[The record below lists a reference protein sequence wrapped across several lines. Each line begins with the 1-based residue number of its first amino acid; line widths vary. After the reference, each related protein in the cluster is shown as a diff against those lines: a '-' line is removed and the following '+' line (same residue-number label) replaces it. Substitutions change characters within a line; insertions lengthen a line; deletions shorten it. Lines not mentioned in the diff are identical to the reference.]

1 MARKT
6 GLLRLG
12 AFFNPTGHH
21 VASWRHPQSQADAGV
36 NFAHY
41 AEISRTAERG
51 KFDMI
56 FLADNVGV
64 RQAHIDALSRSAQ
77 YIANLEP
84 FTLLS
89 AIAAVTS
96 RIGLVCTATTSYN
109 EPYHVARKF
118 ASLDH
123 ISGGRAGWNLVTS
136 GMAVEAY
143 NFGRDAHYGHAERYD
158 RAREFAEVVVAL
170 WDSWDDDAFVRD
182 KASGQFFDP
191 AKMHVLNHVGKHF
204 KVKGPLNIA
213 RPPQGHP
220 VIVQAGTSD
229 DGMDVAA
236 RFAEVIFSAN
246 LTMESC
252 QAYFKEVKTR
262 AAQKFGRSPDHIKV
276 MPGLSCYVAN
286 TEKEAEEKYQY
297 QNSLMH
303 PIVAREILSTV
314 LGGIDL
320 SPYDFDGPLPEN
332 LPMTQGSQSHFK
344 YVTDLARTEKLTM
357 RQIAERVAGARG
369 KLVVKGT
376 PAQIADMMEQ
386 WYVEEAADGFNIMP
400 PTLPGGLD
408 DFVALVIPELQRRGL
423 FRADYT
429 GRTLREHL
437 GLPRPASRYDSRAT
451 EAAE

>member
-1 MARKT
+1 MARPK
-6 GLLRLG
+6 GELKLG

-21 VASWRHPQSQADAGV
+21 VASWRHPRAQADAGI

-41 AEISRTAERG
+41 VEITRTAERG
-51 KFDMI
+51 KFDMV

-64 RQAHIDALSRSAQ
+64 REAHMDALCRSAQ
-77 YIANLEP
+77 YIANFEP
-84 FTLLS
+84 ITLIAAL
-89 AIAAVTS
+89 AAVTE

-109 EPYHVARKF
+109 EPFHIARKF

-123 ISGGRAGWNLVTS
+123 ISGGRVGWNLVTS
-136 GMAVEAY
+136 GMAMEAY

-182 KASGQFFDP
+182 KASGLFFDP
-191 AKMHVLNHVGKHF
+191 AKLHRLNHVGKHF
-204 KVKGPLNIA
+204 KVRGPLNIP

-220 VIVQAGTSD
+220 VIVQAGTSE

-246 LTMESC
+246 LTIESC
-252 QAYFKEVKTR
+252 QEYFREIKRR
-262 AAQKFGRSPDHIKV
+262 AAQKFGRNPDHLKV
-276 MPGLSCYVAN
+276 MPGLSCYVGRTPA
-286 TEKEAEEKYQY
+286 EAEEKYQY

-344 YVTDLARTEKLTM
+344 YVTELARTKNLSM
-357 RQIAERVAGARG
+357 RQIAEVVAGARG
-369 KLVVKGT
+369 KLVIKGT
-376 PAQIADMMEQ
+376 PQEIADFMEH
-386 WYVEEAADGFNIMP
+386 WYCAEAADGFNIMP

-408 DFVALVIPELQRRGL
+408 DFVAMVIPELQRRGL
-423 FRADYT
+423 FRTEYT

-437 GLPRPASRYDSRAT
+437 GLPRPPSRYARAT

>member
-1 MARKT
+1 MPRRK
-6 GLLRLG
+6 GELRLG

-21 VASWRHPQSQADAGV
+21 VASWRHPQSQADAGI
-36 NFAHY
+36 NFPHY
-41 AEISRTAERG
+41 MEIARTAERA

-64 RQAHIDALSRSAQ
+64 RQAHMDALSRSAQ

-89 AIAAVTS
+89 AISAVTS

-136 GMAVEAY
+136 GMGVEAF
-143 NFGRDAHYGHAERYD
+143 NFGREAHYGHAERYE

-182 KASGQFFDP
+182 KQSGMFFDP
-191 AKMHVLNHVGKHF
+191 EKMHVLNHKGKHF
-204 KVKGPLNIA
+204 AVKGPLNIA

-236 RFAEVIFSAN
+236 RFAEVIFSAH
-246 LTMESC
+246 LTIDSC
-252 QAYFKEVKTR
+252 KQYFKEIKTR
-262 AAQKFGRSPDHIKV
+262 AADKFGRNPDHLKV
-276 MPGLSCYVAN
+276 MPGLSAYVGRTEEEAN
-286 TEKEAEEKYQY
+286 EKYEY

-314 LGGIDL
+314 LGGFDL
-320 SPYDFDGPLPEN
+320 SPFPFDGPLPDN
-332 LPMTQGSQSHFK
+332 IPLTSGSQSHFK
-344 YVTDLARTEKLTM
+344 AVTEMAKSQNM
-357 RQIAERVAGARG
+357 SIRQVAQAVAGARA
-369 KLVVKGT
+369 KIWSNGT
-376 PAQIADMMEQ
+376 SRRQ
-386 WYVEEAADGFNIMP
+386 
-400 PTLPGGLD
+400 PT
-408 DFVALVIPELQRRGL
+408 ASTSCRRRC
-423 FRADYT
+423 RAGST
-429 GRTLREHL
+429 I
-437 GLPRPASRYDSRAT
+437 SSNW
-451 EAAE
+451 